1 MYPIL
6 FKFGFLQIYSY
17 GLMVALAF
25 WVSVSLL
32 ARRGYVLGLGRD
44 FFWNLS
50 FWALSGGIL
59 GGRLMYILLN
69 LDFFLKDPL
78 EIFKLWHGGLVW
90 YGGFIAGL
98 LSAVFYLKRNN
109 APILKTLDLAA
120 PFIALAHSIGR
131 IGCFLNGCCYG
142 RPVSWGVYFPQHYE
156 RLIPAQLISSIDLLA
171 IFIILRFLE
180 ERPHRPGSIV
190 VYYLLFSSLERFLAE
205 FLRDDSARNFFGLTI
220 FQLISIVIFIS
231 ALILWFTTLRF
242 PRKT

>member
-1 MYPIL
+1 MGFGVFVSQARLYLRFRP
-6 FKFGFLQIYSY
+6 GFLLEFI
-17 GLMVALAF
+17 
-25 WVSVSLL
+25 
-32 ARRGYVLGLGRD
+32 
-44 FFWNLS
+44 

-98 LSAVFYLKRNN
+98 LSAVLYLKRNN

-120 PFIALAHSIGR
+120 PFIALAHAIGR

-142 RPVSWGVYFPQHYE
+142 RPVSWGIYFPEHND
-156 RLIPAQLISSIDLLA
+156 RLIPVQLISSLDLLA
-171 IFIILRFLE
+171 IFIILRLLE
-180 ERPHRPGSIV
+180 ERPRRPGSVV
-190 VYYLLFSSLERFLAE
+190 VYYLLFSSLERFLVE
-205 FLRDDSARNFFGLTI
+205 FSRDDSARSFCGLTI

-231 ALILWFTTLRF
+231 ALILWFIILRF